1 MLVFVLHPDVEVL
14 AALTG
19 RMRARGLETAHA
31 TESGPLLVRA
41 QKQSPRVLVTPA
53 RTTSVQGAAE
63 LAALRSAFPE
73 TPEIPIPDLDPN
85 DEPAIAAV
93 VDAITSTIAAAGPE
107 DKPASGAGE
116 VRGDLAQ
123 IPLPDLLQLLSMG
136 KKTGTLTVTTG
147 TGAGELRLLDGE
159 VVDAMFRRTEGLKAV
174 IRLLGE
180 RDGAFHFAPDSSGPA
195 LRRIVE
201 PMSTILMEGTR
212 QVDEVRRLRQSLG
225 FSGAQIALQVPEP
238 RRFDADPALRDTA
251 RLLATPRLLDE
262 LLDDDPRTDLDV
274 LRALAELDKA
284 SALTRLPLGELRP
297 SLGGPEGLVVLRG
310 LLRRLRPRG
319 YRGHARLVLVG
330 KPGTIA
336 RARKAAA
343 RIAEAAPGADA
354 GSETTSDRVIES
366 TVVLQLG
373 EGVTLELLTIV
384 DRPEL
389 VSTFPLVLS
398 GSVGLVSL
406 DRPSAALAGLV
417 EELEVALVDA
427 RSVAE
432 AFEDRPLEPGD
443 PVSLAGVVR
452 GAIEGMGAG

>member
-19 RMRARGLETAHA
+19 RMRVRGLETAHA
-31 TESGPLLVRA
+31 TEAAPLLERG
-41 QKQSPRVLVTPA
+41 QKQRPLVIVAPDHA
-53 RTTSVQGAAE
+53 TSVRGAAE
-63 LAALRSAFPE
+63 LAALRGAFPG
-73 TPEIPIPDLDPN
+73 TPEIPIPPLDPA
-85 DEPAIAAV
+85 DEVRVAAV
-93 VDAITSTIAAAGPE
+93 VDAVTSAIVASAPA
-107 DKPASGAGE
+107 DKPAAGAGE

-147 TGAGELRLLDGE
+147 TGGGELRLHDGE

-180 RDGAFHFAPDSSGPA
+180 RDGAFHFAPDASPT

-212 QVDEVRRLRQSLG
+212 QVDEVRRLREALG
-225 FSGAQIALQVPEP
+225 FKGAQVALQVVDA
-238 RRFDADPALRDTA
+238 RAFDADPTIKDTA
-251 RLLATPRLLDE
+251 RLLASPRLLDE
-262 LLDDDPRTDLDV
+262 LLDDDPRTDLEILRV
-274 LRALAELDKA
+274 LGQIDKA
-284 SALTRLPLGELRP
+284 GALVRLPLGELRP

-330 KPGTIA
+330 KPATIA

-354 GSETTSDRVIES
+354 GSETTSDRVMES

-373 EGVTLELLTIV
+373 EGVTLELVTLV

-389 VSTFPLVLS
+389 VPTFPIVLA
-398 GSVGLVSL
+398 GAVGLVSL
-406 DRPSAALAGLV
+406 DRPSPALGELV

-443 PVSLAGVVR
+443 PVSLAGVIR
-452 GAIEGMGAG
+452 GAIEGMGAT

>member
-1 MLVFVLHPDVEVL
+1 MLVFVLHPDLEVL

-31 TESGPLLVRA
+31 TEAAPLLERGHRQRPLVIVAPEHAISVR
-41 QKQSPRVLVTPA
+41 
-53 RTTSVQGAAE
+53 GAAE
-63 LAALRSAFPE
+63 LAALRGAFPG
-73 TPEIPIPDLDPN
+73 TPEIAIPMLDPG
-85 DEPAIAAV
+85 DEVRVAAV
-93 VDAITSTIAAAGPE
+93 VDAVTSAIVASAPE
-107 DKPASGAGE
+107 DRPAVGAGE

-147 TGAGELRLLDGE
+147 TGGGELRLHDGE
-159 VVDAMFRRTEGLKAV
+159 VVDAMYRRTEGLKAV

-180 RDGAFHFAPDSSGPA
+180 RDGAFHFAPDASPT
-195 LRRIVE
+195 LRRILE
-201 PMSTILMEGTR
+201 PISTILMEGTR
-212 QVDEVRRLRQSLG
+212 QVDEVRRLREALG
-225 FSGAQIALQVPEP
+225 FKGAQVALQVVDA
-238 RRFDADPALRDTA
+238 RAFDADAAVKDTA
-251 RLLATPRLLDE
+251 RGLASPRLLDE
-262 LLDDDPRTDLDV
+262 LLDDDPRTDLEI
-274 LRALAELDKA
+274 LRALAQIDKA
-284 SALTRLPLGELRP
+284 GALVRLPLGELRP

-330 KPGTIA
+330 KPATIA

-366 TVVLQLG
+366 TVVLSLG
-373 EGVTLELLTIV
+373 EGVTLELVTLV

-389 VSTFPLVLS
+389 VPTFPVVLA
-398 GSVGLVSL
+398 GAVGLVSL
-406 DRPSAALAGLV
+406 DRPSLALGALV

-452 GAIEGMGAG
+452 GAIEGMGAT